1 MRLPVKIPAV
11 GKRLLDGRNFASFA
25 TVMKDGSPQVSPVWI
40 ARDGDIVLV
49 NTSVGR
55 VKERNVLRD
64 PRVAIC
70 VFDMENPYSKM
81 VLRGRVLEVASEGAR
96 EHIDALSIKYTG
108 HKYVGMKPNEK
119 RVIFRIA
126 PTSVNVS

>member
-1 MRLPVKIPAV
+1 
-11 GKRLLDGRNFASFA
+11 LDGRNFASLA

-40 ARDGDIVLV
+40 ARDGDVVLV

-70 VFDMENPYSKM
+70 VFDMENPYRKV
-81 VLRGRVLEVASEGAR
+81 VLRGRVVKVVSEGAR
-96 EHIDALSIKYTG
+96 EHIDVLSMKYTG
-108 HKYVGMKPNEK
+108 HKYAGMKPNEK
-119 RVIFRIA
+119 RVILRIA
-126 PTSVNVS
+126 PTSVSVN